1 MKTILNKDVDSAEYH
16 FFLVSDNLF
25 YEMMTS
31 NRKEIIESLHNDEY
45 LEFEASAMAHP
56 SVLRTAIAYALIEEK
71 NTEKADHLMTL
82 FNDVAKT
89 WPYPSFIQGER
100 ELIALAKSKAE

>member
-1 MKTILNKDVDSAEYH
+1 MNVYSADYH
-16 FFLVSDNLF
+16 FFLVSDHLF

-45 LEFEASAMAHP
+45 LEFEASTMTHP
-56 SVLRTAIAYALIEEK
+56 SVLRTAFTYALLEEK
-71 NTEKADHLMTL
+71 DTEKADHLLTL
-82 FNDVAKT
+82 FNEVAQT